1 MQLLGE
7 RNGRIVVGQL
17 AARLAVLAGERNA
30 VVDVE
35 DAIGAAGRPDGGRGL
50 DAVLLGVDLAVGEGA
65 AAGEGGAGCLLVG
78 RLVNYFLVSQGSRT
92 YGLAGVLREVV
103 GRDEVSCHAVVKP
116 RVAVVGGVHD
126 GVLEAA
132 GVNEVQVELAVL
144 GLVGGVGAGADV
156 RLELIEAVG
165 NDLLVC
171 VSKCRVLAHSEVCEW
186 WAMEVALRWYVQ
198 SYPQRSRWRRS
209 PEDNHCLSKWCP

>member
-1 MQLLGE
+1 VNPIFLYFNLSG
-7 RNGRIVVGQL
+7 RNGWM
-17 AARLAVLAGERNA
+17 
-30 VVDVE
+30 
-35 DAIGAAGRPDGGRGL
+35 GRRGGTG
-50 DAVLLGVDLAVGEGA
+50 
-65 AAGEGGAGCLLVG
+65 
-78 RLVNYFLVSQGSRT
+78 T
-92 YGLAGVLREVV
+92 YGLAGVLGEVV
-103 GRDEVSCHAVVKP
+103 GRDEVSCHAVVET

-171 VSKCRVLAHSEVCEW
+171 VSKCEEVLAHSEICKW
-186 WAMEVALRWYVQ
+186 WAMEVARG
-198 SYPQRSRWRRS
+198 
-209 PEDNHCLSKWCP
+209 